1 MLEAQCKA
9 VRPDFL
15 SAKST
20 EACESN
26 EKKESKTHKKD
37 AKRWHVHKM
46 SLLRIPCESI
56 LTIFWDS
63 RKQLWPPW
71 DVANSWIGVLMTLM
85 TSCKRS
91 SFAWCAGDTFVLL
104 KAKALSKRYFKWR
117 SLTKT
122 HFTYSWFASVPPE
135 QTFNL
140 VLQLPWHNRRNY
152 QHSAVL
158 SQDLSWLRPGP
169 SVRSWRWKHK
179 TKNALRFLHR
189 FFLSILFGVG
199 PRVFWWNDA
208 FQCISCMDLL
218 EVHIKPCICICR
230 RPWSNAGWWTPC
242 LAEQTMQHSHLAR
255 IARQSWCTSVWDR
268 TPHRNCPAA
277 NEWCPQFGIFN
288 FLDQFWCKF

>member
-26 EKKESKTHKKD
+26 EKRGIQNAQKGCQKMTCSQDVFAENPMWIDPHHFLGLKKT
-37 AKRWHVHKM
+37 A
-46 SLLRIPCESI
+46 LATLRCGEC
-56 LTIFWDS
+56 
-63 RKQLWPPW
+63 
-71 DVANSWIGVLMTLM
+71 WIGVLMTLM

-117 SLTKT
+117 SFIYTFHLLG
-122 HFTYSWFASVPPE
+122 FASVPPE

-179 TKNALRFLHR
+179 TKKCFQISPPFSGGWLNQPIRNIWT
-189 FFLSILFGVG
+189 SN
-199 PRVFWWNDA
+199 WN
-208 FQCISCMDLL
+208 FSPNMG
-218 EVHIKPCICICR
+218 EKK
-230 RPWSNAGWWTPC
+230 
-242 LAEQTMQHSHLAR
+242 
-255 IARQSWCTSVWDR
+255 
-268 TPHRNCPAA
+268 
-277 NEWCPQFGIFN
+277 IFETTT
-288 FLDQFWCKF
+288 